1 MVVNTSGAQVAKRS
15 YLPFGGQW
23 AASGSLPTDF
33 GFTGQREAD
42 EIGLYYYVARWL
54 DPEIGHFV
62 QADTIVPGAGNP
74 AAYNRYGYV
83 GYNPIRYT
91 DPSGHIPISDS
102 KAYFDFYYQLQC
114 QGSRYC
120 ELANGAVVD
129 WTHFNTTEA
138 TKLIEKLERGEPT
151 ITLSQGSIGYEF
163 SVTFQ
168 INYVD
173 GVTTSSLAAGI
184 WIEFQQM
191 FEVWQTE
198 VYALDFTGTGQS
210 PEDVPSTYLAF
221 LAVANNLGNDRETAQ
236 AAIVAVYGGGVGMD
250 EKPTWLRGFS
260 SDNYQFQI
268 PDGAGGYNSLP
279 YPEELNIAPAANQG
293 YWGVVSVSSRPD
305 WPSIKAAGTFLIS
318 ESIRWLVNGYGPGSI
333 NPLIPF
339 P

>member
-1 MVVNTSGAQVAKRS
+1 VKS
-15 YLPFGGQW
+15 
-23 AASGSLPTDF
+23 
-33 GFTGQREAD
+33 
-42 EIGLYYYVARWL
+42 
-54 DPEIGHFV
+54 
-62 QADTIVPGAGNP
+62 
-74 AAYNRYGYV
+74 
-83 GYNPIRYT
+83 
-91 DPSGHIPISDS
+91 
-102 KAYFDFYYQLQC
+102 YFDILQHSQC
-114 QGSRYC
+114 QGYRYC
-120 ELANGAVVD
+120 ELPNGAVVD
-129 WTHFNTTEA
+129 WTHFNTTTVKFLLEE
-138 TKLIEKLERGEPT
+138 LEKNKQEVTLEQT
-151 ITLSQGSIGYEF
+151 SLGYTF

-168 INYVD
+168 INYEE
-173 GVTTSSLAAGI
+173 GVSASSLAAGI

-191 FEVWQTE
+191 FEAWQTE

-305 WPSIKAAGTFLIS
+305 LSSLKSAGTFLIS
-318 ESIRWLVNGYGPGSI
+318 ESIRLLVNGYGPGSI